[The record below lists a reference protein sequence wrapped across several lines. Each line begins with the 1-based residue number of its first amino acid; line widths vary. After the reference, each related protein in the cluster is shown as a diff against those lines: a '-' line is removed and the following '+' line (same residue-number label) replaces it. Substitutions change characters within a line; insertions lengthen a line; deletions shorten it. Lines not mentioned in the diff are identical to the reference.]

1 MTAVEKI
8 VVEQAPNADS
18 PFVTVMKIWAR
29 WNTLADRKESGGW
42 SHPQDVKEF
51 MRTGEA
57 VEAMVHDLPS
67 VNRWA
72 VFRAFGIATV
82 WRFPHLSLPDAL
94 LEAEEML
101 TPKMLHNVD
110 TKRYF
115 N

>member
-8 VVEQAPNADS
+8 IVEEAPKADS
-18 PFVTVMKIWAR
+18 PFVTVMKLWAR
-29 WNTLADRKESGGW
+29 WNTLADRKEAGGF

-57 VEAMVHDLPS
+57 VEAMVNDLPS

-72 VFRAFGIATV
+72 IYRAFGISTV
-82 WRFPHLSLPDAL
+82 WRFPHLSLPGAL
-94 LEAEEML
+94 IEAEEIL
-101 TPKMLHNVD
+101 TPKMLRNVD
-110 TKRYF
+110 VKRYF